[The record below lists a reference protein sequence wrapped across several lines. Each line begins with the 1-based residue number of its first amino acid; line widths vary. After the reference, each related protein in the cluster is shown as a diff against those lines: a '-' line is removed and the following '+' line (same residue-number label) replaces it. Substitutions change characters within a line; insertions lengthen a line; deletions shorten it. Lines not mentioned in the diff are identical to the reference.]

1 MARKKVS
8 RTLAPLPTKRVLHD
22 AHHKTERLIEILREV
37 ALKNQ
42 QDQPRTF
49 YSVRDVAR
57 QFKVPISTVSRAY
70 RHLEQEG
77 LLNRVRGSKTI
88 LQGLHFDR
96 NLSVRAFVALPVSH
110 LVSVRI
116 QF

>member
-8 RTLAPLPTKRVLHD
+8 RTLAPLPTKRVLDH

-42 QDQPRTF
+42 QEQPRAF
-49 YSVRDVAR
+49 YSVREVDK
-57 QFKVPISTVSRAY
+57 QFNVPVSTVSRAY
-70 RHLEQEG
+70 RHLEEEG

-88 LQGLHFDR
+88 LQGLNFDR
-96 NLSVRAFVALPVSH
+96 PLREHAIVGL
-110 LVSVRI
+110 
-116 QF
+116 